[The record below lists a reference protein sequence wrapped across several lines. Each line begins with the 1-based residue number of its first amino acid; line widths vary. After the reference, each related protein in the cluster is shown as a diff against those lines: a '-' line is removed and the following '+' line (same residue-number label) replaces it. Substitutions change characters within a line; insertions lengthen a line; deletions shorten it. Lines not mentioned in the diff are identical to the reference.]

1 MVKEDPSIQAFLNG
15 FDLIPPLN
23 PRDAFFGGRTGAV
36 ALYAVADQSVGEEI
50 SYVDVTSLY
59 PWVNKTC
66 RYPVG
71 HPQIITRPDNLNLD
85 QYFGLALVDILPPSE
100 LFHPVLPVRSGGKLT
115 FPLCKACVTE
125 EQSHPLLHH
134 SSGCAHTDAQRTL
147 RGTWCTPELQ
157 EAIRQGYRLLQIH
170 DVWHFPP
177 QQHKTG
183 LFKDYVNTWL
193 KIKQESAEWPRWCQS
208 EDQKQQYLRDYE
220 SHEGITLDYAQVQK
234 EKPLPNSSSIPFGA
248 SSGSVKTNLS
258 QSLFKNPLISSV

>member
-1 MVKEDPSIQAFLNG
+1 MKHNVTPDRTNEEKYQATLAKSIDLILSGYHVQEIWEYQWDKMVKEDPSIQAFLNG

-23 PRDAFFGGRTGAV
+23 PRDASFGGRTGAV

-66 RYPVG
+66 QYPVG

-208 EDQKQQYLRDYE
+208 EDQK
-220 SHEGITLDYAQVQK
+220 
-234 EKPLPNSSSIPFGA
+234 
-248 SSGSVKTNLS
+248 
-258 QSLFKNPLISSV
+258 